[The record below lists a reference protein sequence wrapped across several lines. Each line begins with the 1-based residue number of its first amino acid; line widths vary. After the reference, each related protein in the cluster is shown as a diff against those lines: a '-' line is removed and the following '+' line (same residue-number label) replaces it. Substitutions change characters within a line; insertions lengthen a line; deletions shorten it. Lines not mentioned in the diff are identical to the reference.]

1 MSLVKSI
8 KSQQEYQTLLS
19 SADPKKLIVVD
30 FTASWCGPCQ
40 GKRHGRKT
48 PIQHFVIHT
57 EQADSGDQF
66 LVARQA
72 IKPVFAQLST
82 QYRHVTFAQVDVDQ
96 LQEVASAQGVTA
108 MPTFQFFKA
117 NAKIAELKGANKGGL
132 EQLVKQYQ
140 GPADESTAGIQ
151 GGHSDLTEFV
161 TLNQIECL
169 NQSDEHVVRNMFQK
183 DDSYLESDVDEQ
195 LIVNIPFNQAVK
207 LHSIKI
213 IPESIEKAPKTIK
226 TFVNPP
232 AIIGFDDAD
241 SVDPIETIEL
251 TEKDYESGAIIPL
264 RFVKYQSVHNVN
276 IFVKDNIGGGEVT
289 AIKQLIFYGTPV
301 ETTKMSDLK
310 KAEHEH

>member
-8 KSQQEYQTLLS
+8 RSQQEYQTLLS

-40 GKRHGRKT
+40 
-48 PIQHFVIHT
+48 
-57 EQADSGDQF
+57 
-66 LVARQA
+66 
-72 IKPVFAQLST
+72 VFAQLST

-183 DDSYLESDVDEQ
+183 DGSYLESDVDEQ

-213 IPESIEKAPKTIK
+213 IPESIEKAPKTIR

-241 SVDPIETIEL
+241 SVEPIETIEL
-251 TEKDYESGAIIPL
+251 TEKDYDSGAIIPL